1 MVTENLKKVEKKIE
15 SACTRAGRDR
25 NDVTLIAVSK
35 TKPVE
40 MMREAMQCGIVTFGE
55 NKVQEIVEKQKEL
68 TEPLDWHMIG
78 HLQRNKVKQVVGR
91 VKRIHSVDSIRLAKQ
106 IQLESEKRNIT
117 SDILIEVNMAKEESK
132 YGFMPEEVEEAIR
145 EISTY
150 PNVKIHGLMTIAPN
164 VSNPEENR
172 VHFRN
177 LHKLLVD
184 INGKNIDNINMNE
197 LSMGMTGDYEVAIE
211 EGATYVRV
219 GTGIFGKER
228 EDMGLDSILNFFKIP
243 DDFDDEYEEEYVEE
257 PVKAKPVKTQ
267 RQPVSQE
274 NDYEEPAPKQRSGF
288 LGSKPKVVPMNRTMM
303 EVSIIKPTTFED
315 SQNICNMLLSGRP
328 VVVNLEGFDPDDAQR
343 IMDFISGC
351 IYSIKG
357 QYHQISKYIF
367 IFTPENVDISGDP
380 LGLDGSSAKMPTIN
394 REF

>member
-1 MVTENLKKVEKKIE
+1 
-15 SACTRAGRDR
+15 
-25 NDVTLIAVSK
+25 
-35 TKPVE
+35 
-40 MMREAMQCGIVTFGE
+40 
-55 NKVQEIVEKQKEL
+55 
-68 TEPLDWHMIG
+68 
-78 HLQRNKVKQVVGR
+78 
-91 VKRIHSVDSIRLAKQ
+91 
-106 IQLESEKRNIT
+106 
-117 SDILIEVNMAKEESK
+117 
-132 YGFMPEEVEEAIR
+132 
-145 EISTY
+145 
-150 PNVKIHGLMTIAPN
+150 
-164 VSNPEENR
+164 
-172 VHFRN
+172 
-177 LHKLLVD
+177 
-184 INGKNIDNINMNE
+184 
-197 LSMGMTGDYEVAIE
+197 
-211 EGATYVRV
+211 
-219 GTGIFGKER
+219 
-228 EDMGLDSILNFFKIP
+228 MGLDSILNFFKIP

-274 NDYEEPAPKQRSGF
+274 NDYEEPAPKQRRGI

-328 VVVNLEGFDPDDAQR
+328 VVVNLEGLDPDDAQR

-367 IFTPENVDISGDP
+367 IITPENVDISGDP